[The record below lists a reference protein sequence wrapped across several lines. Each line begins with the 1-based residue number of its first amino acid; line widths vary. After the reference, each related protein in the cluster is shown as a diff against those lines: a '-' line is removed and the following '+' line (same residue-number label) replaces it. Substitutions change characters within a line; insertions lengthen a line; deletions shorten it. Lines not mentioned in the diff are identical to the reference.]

1 MKAPDQPFY
10 QFALAVVSLV
20 IWVVIIVTDHSEEAK
35 ELVVILN
42 ALIGAGIWGGIQQRI
57 HVQRE
62 EVLRQSQLAE
72 LMDID
77 KQQQKR

>member
-1 MKAPDQPFY
+1 MKLDQPFY
-10 QFALAVVSLV
+10 QFALAVIALV
-20 IWVVIIVTDHSEEAK
+20 LWVVIIVTGKTEEAK

-57 HVQRE
+57 HVQKE
-62 EVLRQSQLAE
+62 EVLRNSQIAE

-77 KQQQKR
+77 GSKKK

>member
-1 MKAPDQPFY
+1 MKLDQPFY
-10 QFALAVVSLV
+10 QFALAVVALV
-20 IWVVIIVTDHSEEAK
+20 LWVVIILMGKTQEAK

-77 KQQQKR
+77 KRKR